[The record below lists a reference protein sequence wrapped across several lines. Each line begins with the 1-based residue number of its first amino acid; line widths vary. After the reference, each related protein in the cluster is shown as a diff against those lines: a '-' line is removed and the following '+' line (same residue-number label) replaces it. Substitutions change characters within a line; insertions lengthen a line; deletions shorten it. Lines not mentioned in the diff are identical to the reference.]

1 MSSDTIIRVENLG
14 KRYSLRHLRDQRY
27 VALRDVLVEK
37 ATGLFR
43 RSPKGRLGNGS
54 LLRLSSSLLAPASIS
69 HLPSSTT
76 SPALTSDL
84 LPPPPDLRASKA
96 DYWALR

>member
-1 MSSDTIIRVENLG
+1 MNSSGNWNLRTKVFGASTIAGKRQVRFEKTTNCVKISPPMSDGAIITVENLG

-43 RSPKGRLGNGS
+43 RNGRRSKNAPPT
-54 LLRLSSSLLAPASIS
+54 SSSHLLS
-69 HLPSSTT
+69 
-76 SPALTSDL
+76 
-84 LPPPPDLRASKA
+84 
-96 DYWALR
+96 